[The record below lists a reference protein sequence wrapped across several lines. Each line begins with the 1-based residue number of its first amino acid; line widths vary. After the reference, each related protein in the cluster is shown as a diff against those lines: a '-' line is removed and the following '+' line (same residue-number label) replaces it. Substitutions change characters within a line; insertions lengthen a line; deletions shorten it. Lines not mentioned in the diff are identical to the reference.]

1 MAPLTP
7 SLLPYPVTQEVE
19 YVKEEAKLS
28 YLLECLQKTAPPVLV
43 FAENKAD
50 VDAVHEFLLVKVCQE
65 AASLLY
71 CLGPL
76 PAVLPRLPPCC
87 TA

>member
-1 MAPLTP
+1 MD
-7 SLLPYPVTQEVE
+7 VIQEVE

-50 VDAVHEFLLVKVCQE
+50 VDSVHEFLLVKVTGK
-65 AASLLY
+65 ARALISLNLS
-71 CLGPL
+71 PL
-76 PAVLPRLPPCC
+76 FLSFLSS
-87 TA
+87 